1 MKLLYYQNIILVAT
15 FEVKTRFNFKVRP
28 TMPEFKTV
36 SRSMQT
42 KFLAKLEID
51 IKDIDKKYE
60 EVDGKGH
67 LIDRRDFNLEF
78 SNGSQIN
85 GYLQFVYKN
94 RVSEGVYIIFH
105 DNGNDE
111 VLDKINAKG
120 KLISKFTLFLV
131 VLTIFEKV
139 DLYCLKI
146 ARFHNVEL
154 S

>member
-1 MKLLYYQNIILVAT
+1 MYHQSIILVAT

-36 SRSMQT
+36 S
-42 KFLAKLEID
+42 KFLVKLEID

-78 SNGSQIN
+78 SNGSKFN

-131 VLTIFEKV
+131 ILTIFEFSHQK
-139 DLYCLKI
+139 
-146 ARFHNVEL
+146 
-154 S
+154 